1 MLEREKSALEVSL
14 QQTVSEAE
22 VMKGTLTTELE
33 ATQSRLQ
40 QTKVCIKREGVF
52 RGGGRD
58 IACTLVS
65 CHVPAVFCGATLYRA
80 AEPT

>member
-40 QTKVCIKREGVF
+40 QTQVCIKREGVF
-52 RGGGRD
+52 GGGRD

>member
-22 VMKGTLTTELE
+22 VMKGALTTELE

-40 QTKVCIKREGVF
+40 QTQVCVQHVRVCGVEVVSEGVW
-52 RGGGRD
+52 GKV
-58 IACTLVS
+58 VS
-65 CHVPAVFCGATLYRA
+65 EGVWRESG
-80 AEPT
+80 E